1 MVRTTSTAKK
11 AAQPETGNTS
21 SPASTNRAAKSAPGS
36 RSRHPE
42 EWITRD
48 QMAARANASGNAEE
62 DLDADFTTSTP
73 MTTPNTTILGQVD
86 GINNPMISVENTDGV
101 ESRLKEISS
110 DADHFEALEHQEN
123 WFNTYQL
130 EHDKIQAKIDNV
142 ENDCL
147 SKGLQTQ
154 VCVCTDLRTR
164 VTTQKT
170 SMDEKATSL
179 RINPRI
185 QAIRASEHL
194 TPSGGAVSKHQN
206 RINDPLFSEDLD
218 QLTANLSSQ
227 SSPVMSEESST
238 RAGILPSTASDA
250 SRNISI
256 GGVGDIHHSSIGF
269 SHLTKRITGLENK
282 LKMMLFDPT
291 VEARLKSLEDKLVT
305 PEDMQQ
311 LRTECVMTADYNAH
325 FVPSLNS
332 LETTIVQVKEQS
344 ETNWT
349 VASGCASRIL
359 ANKKELSDLK
369 QNVLSLQE
377 QVQQLTEAAQT
388 GQGSQSGA
396 TIQRDQRIQLPN
408 VSNGVYVPR
417 TSAPT
422 SYVNT
427 TVHTRP
433 LFQTGVRQAAVFYSC
448 DAYFSL
454 LSSTLR

>member
-1 MVRTTSTAKK
+1 M
-11 AAQPETGNTS
+11 
-21 SPASTNRAAKSAPGS
+21 
-36 RSRHPE
+36 
-42 EWITRD
+42 
-48 QMAARANASGNAEE
+48 
-62 DLDADFTTSTP
+62 
-73 MTTPNTTILGQVD
+73 
-86 GINNPMISVENTDGV
+86 
-101 ESRLKEISS
+101 
-110 DADHFEALEHQEN
+110 
-123 WFNTYQL
+123 
-130 EHDKIQAKIDNV
+130 
-142 ENDCL
+142 
-147 SKGLQTQ
+147 SK
-154 VCVCTDLRTR
+154 
-164 VTTQKT
+164 
-170 SMDEKATSL
+170 
-179 RINPRI
+179 N
-185 QAIRASEHL
+185 
-194 TPSGGAVSKHQN
+194 QN
-206 RINDPLFSEDLD
+206 RIIDPLFSEDLD

-282 LKMMLFDPT
+282 LKMMPFDPK

-305 PEDMQQ
+305 PEDIQQ

-433 LFQTGVRQAAVFYSC
+433 LIQTGVRQSVASGIVQLNANPPYSQGVTAPSRITPGLEERRHVQGASSNQYVPSRFGHAHERLSPSRPTDDDRSHPDTPDSSSSGLTSMSGAAH
-448 DAYFSL
+448 
-454 LSSTLR
+454 LSSQGKRLKRDSKNLKLMLDPKVNDPSLTKVLVESIHKDLLRSVSDETKELRRALERYESSIYPNSPLIEEVDDAPSV